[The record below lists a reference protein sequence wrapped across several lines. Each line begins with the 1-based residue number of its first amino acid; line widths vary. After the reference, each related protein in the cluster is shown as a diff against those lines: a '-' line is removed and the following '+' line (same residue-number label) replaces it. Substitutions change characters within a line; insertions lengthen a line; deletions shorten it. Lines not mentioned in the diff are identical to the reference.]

1 MPTIGQRILTP
12 EEKKLKKLL
21 SPKGIAF
28 IYNKKRILS
37 SFPFWASLILTG
49 LYITLSYFIK
59 INQEFILKYF
69 IEKFISIFPN
79 LIGFTLGGYAIIVGF
94 GNTDFLQKIAWSGK
108 ENDSFSIYE
117 ILNAIF
123 AFNLVCQ
130 IFVLILS
137 LGIDFSFAVHAISEI
152 EINASIAN
160 AINFIAVCVLIF
172 FATWALFIVPYLA
185 TNIFIFGETYHT
197 VLKNNPKPPGPD
209 NLQQ

>member
-1 MPTIGQRILTP
+1 MPAVSQRILTP
-12 EEKKLKKLL
+12 EEKKLKRLL
-21 SPKGIAF
+21 SRKGISL

-37 SFPFWASLILTG
+37 SFPFWVSLILTG
-49 LYITLSYFIK
+49 LYIILSCFIK

-69 IEKFISIFPN
+69 IDKFISIFPN

-108 ENDSFSIYE
+108 ENESFTIYE

-137 LGIDFSFAVHAISEI
+137 LGVDFSFTIHTMSEI
-152 EINASIAN
+152 KINASIVYT
-160 AINFIAVCVLIF
+160 INFITVCVLIF

-185 TNIFIFGETYHT
+185 INIFIFGETYHT
-197 VLKNNPKPPGPD
+197 ILKNNPKPPPPQ
-209 NLQQ
+209 NL